1 MSREKKQKQIN
12 TKQIKRKRE
21 ERVWVD
27 GLRTDE
33 YIYIYT
39 TRNRP
44 FHSFLLFECSVVVV
58 LSATEKGWNVASD
71 E

>member
-33 YIYIYT
+33 YMYIHDT
-39 TRNRP
+39 QQTIP
-44 FHSFLLFECSVVVV
+44 FLRF
-58 LSATEKGWNVASD
+58 
-71 E
+71 